1 MADLNPIAKQM
12 HNISPD
18 PVELTFDDG
27 TGAIFTLS
35 GAEFFQQE
43 FQAEGTCENDD
54 AEYRFISSSDNESV
68 LVGRKNPNESKWTN
82 IGTVVEAS
90 KVEDA
95 RNAALSI
102 PNTSNITKVVG

>member
-1 MADLNPIAKQM
+1 MAELNPIAKRM

-27 TGAIFTLS
+27 TNSVFTLS

-43 FQAEGTCENDD
+43 FQAEGTCSNDD

-68 LVGRKNPNESKWTN
+68 LVGRKGPDDSGWTN
-82 IGTVVEAS
+82 VGTVVEVH
-90 KVEDA
+90 KVE
-95 RNAALSI
+95 NE
-102 PNTSNITKVVG
+102 